1 LNLSRTLEFFDL
13 IQKRHSIRAYS
24 SKRIEE
30 EKLNRIMDAV
40 SSAPSA
46 GNLQAYEV
54 FVVKGEAKKAAL
66 ARAAF
71 DQEFVV
77 HAPVC
82 LVFFANPRR
91 SSVRYGA
98 RGEELYSVQDATIA
112 ATFAMLAAVDLG
124 LSTVWLGA
132 FDDHEVAE
140 IFAAKS
146 LRPVAILPMGYPAE
160 EPEAT
165 PRRPLEDVFHPEG

>member
-1 LNLSRTLEFFDL
+1 MEFFDL

-24 SKRIEE
+24 SRHIEE
-30 EKLNRIMDAV
+30 MKLNRIMDAI

-54 FVVKGEAKKAAL
+54 FVVKSEAKKKAL

-71 DQEFVV
+71 DQDFIIQ
-77 HAPVC
+77 APVC

-91 SSVRYGA
+91 SSVRYGS
-98 RGEELYSVQDATIA
+98 RGETLYSVQDATIA

-132 FDDHEVAE
+132 FDDDEVAK
-140 IFAAKS
+140 IFGAET
-146 LRPVAILPMGYPAE
+146 LHPVAVLPIGYPAE
-160 EPEAT
+160 EPEVT
-165 PRRPLEDVFHPEG
+165 SRRALEDVFHPVW

>member
-1 LNLSRTLEFFDL
+1 LEFFDL
-13 IQKRHSIRAYS
+13 IQKRRSIRAYS
-24 SKRIEE
+24 SKQVDEE
-30 EKLNRIMDAV
+30 TLNRIMDAI

-54 FVVKGEAKKAAL
+54 FVVKSEAKKKAL

-71 DQEFVV
+71 DQDFIVR
-77 HAPVC
+77 APVC

-91 SSVRYGA
+91 SSVKYGS
-98 RGEELYSVQDATIA
+98 RGEMLYSVQDATIA

-132 FDDHEVAE
+132 FDDEEVAK
-140 IFAAKS
+140 IFATES
-146 LRPVAILPMGYPAE
+146 LRPVAVLPLGYPAE
-160 EPEAT
+160 EPEVT
-165 PRRPLEDVFHPEG
+165 SRRPLEDVFHPVK

>member
-1 LNLSRTLEFFDL
+1 LEFFDL
-13 IQKRHSIRAYS
+13 IQKRRSIRAYS
-24 SKRIEE
+24 SRLIEE
-30 EKLNRIMDAV
+30 EKLNWIMDAI

-54 FVVKGEAKKAAL
+54 FVVRREAKKKAL

-71 DQEFVV
+71 DQDFIAQ
-77 HAPVC
+77 APVC

-91 SSVRYGA
+91 SSVRYGS
-98 RGEELYSVQDATIA
+98 RGETLYSVQDATIA

-132 FDDHEVAE
+132 FDDEEVVGILTAE
-140 IFAAKS
+140 S
-146 LRPVAILPMGYPAE
+146 LRPVAILPIGYPAE
-160 EPEAT
+160 EPGVT
-165 PRRPLEDVFHPEG
+165 SRRPLEDVFHPAG